1 MTPTPGPGHD
11 AAGDDASVDDAAL
24 MRAYAD
30 GDAGAFD
37 RLYDRHRVGLY
48 RFVRR
53 QLRDDGAVDEIFQ
66 DVWMR
71 VIDNR
76 DRYEPRARFVT
87 WLYTIAHNRIVDHFR
102 ARGRADL
109 VPIDDADGMP
119 MDLVDPLATLPDD
132 ALERKAL
139 AGRLL
144 AALEALPPAQREAFV
159 LQQEGELSVEEIAA
173 VTGVNRETAKSR
185 LRYAMAK
192 LRVELA
198 ALKEQYR

>member
-1 MTPTPGPGHD
+1 MGRPDMSPAPP
-11 AAGDDASVDDAAL
+11 AGKDASVDDAAL
-24 MRAYAD
+24 MLAYAA

-102 ARGRADL
+102 ASGRADL
-109 VPIDDADGMP
+109 VPMEDADGEP
-119 MDLVDPLATLPDD
+119 LDLVDPLATLPDD

-192 LRVELA
+192 LRLELA
-198 ALKEQYR
+198 ALKEQFR